1 MAENSSEKELI
12 QNSLNGDMRS
22 FKHLVEY
29 YQPYVYSIAF
39 RFFNNKT
46 DSDDVVQ
53 ECFIRVWKNLHRY
66 KSKYKFSTWIYKIVN
81 NLCLDHYRRQKRNKS
96 QSMEEFSVIEN
107 LIVNDELNAENIL
120 INTELKKM
128 VYKAV
133 ENLSPK
139 QKMVFILRDIE
150 GMEIVEIVKIMNIS
164 PGRIK
169 SNLYYARKRL
179 RQLLEKIYK

>member
-1 MAENSSEKELI
+1 
-12 QNSLNGDMRS
+12 
-22 FKHLVEY
+22 
-29 YQPYVYSIAF
+29 
-39 RFFNNKT
+39 
-46 DSDDVVQ
+46 
-53 ECFIRVWKNLHRY
+53 
-66 KSKYKFSTWIYKIVN
+66 
-81 NLCLDHYRRQKRNKS
+81 
-96 QSMEEFSVIEN
+96 MEEFSVIEN